1 MTEIGTSEGFCASTI
16 TIWQAIGYVL
26 LIVKIVIPI
35 VLIIIGIIA
44 LGKAVISDDE
54 KEVKKGISSLIK
66 KFIIAVV
73 IFFLPTIMSA
83 IYPLITGFNQV
94 KSDYDVCMECV
105 TKPKGIECMKRVE
118 EFNENNG

>member
-26 LIVKIVIPI
+26 LIVKIVIPM
-35 VLIIIGIIA
+35 VL
-44 LGKAVISDDE
+44 
-54 KEVKKGISSLIK
+54 ISSLIK

-73 IFFLPTIMSA
+73 IFFLPTIMSS